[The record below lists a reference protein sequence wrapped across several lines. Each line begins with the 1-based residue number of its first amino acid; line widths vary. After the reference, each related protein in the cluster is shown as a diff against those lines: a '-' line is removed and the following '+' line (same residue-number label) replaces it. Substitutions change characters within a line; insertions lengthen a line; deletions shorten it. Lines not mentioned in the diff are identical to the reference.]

1 MNNLNSL
8 SGKKILVAI
17 TGSIAAVKAPIL
29 VSRLIKAGVEVK
41 CVMTKSASKLVSPLS
56 LSTLSRNQCYQD
68 KDQWDD
74 SQTKPL
80 HIALAE
86 WAELIIVAPMSATSL
101 SKFTCGNADGLL
113 ASILLASKSQIVIA
127 AAMNTSM
134 WENQS
139 VKKNWNYLK
148 TIEQVISLE
157 PSKGLLACDRVGD
170 GKMVSLD
177 IIELASESAFIFN
190 SENKFLT
197 KDLKN
202 IRFLVSA
209 GPTVEDLDAARQLT
223 NRSSGKMGVLIAQ
236 AAKLRGADVDL
247 VHGPISVQEDLLE
260 GLNTYPVRS
269 SSEMGAKI
277 NDLQPYAQVIVMAA
291 AVSDFK
297 KISPSEQKISKEFF
311 LQSIVD
317 DLEMTSDLIKT
328 QTAKR
333 LENQI
338 FLGFAAETGSDQ
350 EIIEKGENKRI
361 LKGCDLLMA
370 NPIDR
375 DGQGFDKNFNSG
387 FLLGPKKMV
396 KNLSFSTKLSI
407 SHQLLDEIRNLKSK
421 ISINF

>member
-1 MNNLNSL
+1 MINSTSL
-8 SGKKILVAI
+8 SGKKILVAV

-29 VSRLIKAGVEVK
+29 VSRLIKAGAEVK
-41 CVMTKSASKLVSPLS
+41 CVITQSATNLVSPLS
-56 LSTLSRNQCYQD
+56 LSTLSRNKCYQD
-68 KDQWDD
+68 KDQWAD

-86 WAELIIVAPMSATSL
+86 WAELIIVAPLSATSL
-101 SKFTCGNADGLL
+101 SKFTSGSADGLL
-113 ASILLASKSQIVIA
+113 ASILLASQSQIVMA

-139 VKKNWNYLK
+139 VKKNWNYVK
-148 TIEQVISLE
+148 TIDQVITLE
-157 PSKGLLACDRVGD
+157 PSAGLLACDRVGD
-170 GKMVSLD
+170 GKMVNLD
-177 IIELASESAFIFN
+177 IIEMASESAFIFHA
-190 SENKFLT
+190 ENKFLT
-197 KDLKN
+197 KDLKD
-202 IRFLVSA
+202 IRFLISA
-209 GPTVEDLDAARQLT
+209 GPTVEALDAARQLT

-236 AAKLRGADVDL
+236 AAKLRGAEVDL
-247 VHGPISVQEDLLE
+247 VHGPVSVQQDLLE

-269 SSEMGAKI
+269 SNEMGAKI
-277 NDLQPYAQVIVMAA
+277 DDLQPSAQVIVMAA

-297 KISPSEQKISKEFF
+297 NNCPSEQKISKEFF
-311 LQSIVD
+311 LKSIFNN
-317 DLEMTSDLIKT
+317 LEMTSDLIKN
-328 QTAKR
+328 QTRKK

-338 FLGFAAETGSDQ
+338 FLGFAAETGSDN
-350 EIIEKGENKRI
+350 EIIEKGENKRF

-375 DGQGFDKNFNSG
+375 AGQGFDEDFNSG

-421 ISINF
+421 IY

>member
-1 MNNLNSL
+1 MNNSTL
-8 SGKKILVAI
+8 SGKKILVAV

-29 VSRLIKAGVEVK
+29 VSRLIKAGVEVR
-41 CVMTKSASKLVSPLS
+41 CVITQSAAKLVSPLS
-56 LSTLSRNQCYQD
+56 LSTLSRNKCYQD
-68 KDQWDD
+68 KDQWED

-101 SKFTCGNADGLL
+101 SKFTSGNADGLL
-113 ASILLASKSQIVIA
+113 ASILLAAQSQIVIA
-127 AAMNTSM
+127 PAMNTSM
-134 WENQS
+134 WSNQS
-139 VKKNWNYLK
+139 VKKNWNHTK
-148 TIEQVISLE
+148 TNDQIISLE
-157 PSKGLLACDRVGD
+157 PSEGLLACDRFGD
-170 GKMVSLD
+170 GKMVNLD
-177 IIELASESAFIFN
+177 IIELASESAFIFH
-190 SENKFLT
+190 EKNKFLT
-197 KDLKN
+197 KDLQG

-223 NRSSGKMGVLIAQ
+223 NRSSGRMGVLISQ

-260 GLNTYPVRS
+260 GLNTYSVRS
-269 SSEMGAKI
+269 SNEMGEKI
-277 NDLQPYAQVIVMAA
+277 DDLQPSAQVIVMAA

-297 KISPSEQKISKEFF
+297 KNSPSKEKISKEFF
-311 LQSIVD
+311 IKSIFD
-317 DLEMTSDLIKT
+317 DLKMTTDLIKN
-328 QTAKR
+328 QTRKK

-338 FLGFAAETGSDQ
+338 FLGFAAETGSDN
-350 EIIEKGENKRI
+350 EIIEKGEKKRV

-375 DGQGFDKNFNSG
+375 AGQGFDKNFNSG

-407 SHQLLDEIRNLKSK
+407 SHQLLDEIRNLKS
-421 ISINF
+421 

>member
-1 MNNLNSL
+1 MNNSTL
-8 SGKKILVAI
+8 SGKKILVAV

-29 VSRLIKAGVEVK
+29 VSRLIKAGVEVR
-41 CVMTKSASKLVSPLS
+41 CVITQSAAKLVSPLS
-56 LSTLSRNQCYQD
+56 LSTLSRNKCYQD
-68 KDQWDD
+68 KDQWED

-101 SKFTCGNADGLL
+101 SKFTSGNADGLL
-113 ASILLASKSQIVIA
+113 ASILLAAQSQIVIA
-127 AAMNTSM
+127 PAMNTSM
-134 WENQS
+134 WSNQS
-139 VKKNWNYLK
+139 VKKNWNHTK
-148 TIEQVISLE
+148 TNDQIISLE
-157 PSKGLLACDRVGD
+157 PSEGLLACDRFGD
-170 GKMVSLD
+170 GKMVNLD
-177 IIELASESAFIFN
+177 IIELASESAFIFH
-190 SENKFLT
+190 EKNKFLT
-197 KDLKN
+197 KDLKG

-223 NRSSGKMGVLIAQ
+223 NRSSGRMGILISQ

-260 GLNTYPVRS
+260 GLNTYSVRTS
-269 SSEMGAKI
+269 NEMGAKI
-277 NDLQPYAQVIVMAA
+277 DDLQPSAQVIVMAA

-297 KISPSEQKISKEFF
+297 KNSPSKKKISKEFF
-311 LQSIVD
+311 IKSIFD
-317 DLEMTSDLIKT
+317 DLEMTTDLIKN
-328 QTAKR
+328 QTRKK

-338 FLGFAAETGSDQ
+338 FLGFAAETGSDN
-350 EIIEKGENKRI
+350 EIIEKGEKKRV

-375 DGQGFDKNFNSG
+375 DGQGFDQNFNSG

-407 SHQLLDEIRNLKSK
+407 SHQLLDEIRNLKS
-421 ISINF
+421 

>member
-1 MNNLNSL
+1 MNNSTL
-8 SGKKILVAI
+8 SGKKILVAV

-29 VSRLIKAGVEVK
+29 VSRLIKAGVEVR
-41 CVMTKSASKLVSPLS
+41 CVITQSAAKLVSPLS
-56 LSTLSRNQCYQD
+56 LSTLSRNKCYQD
-68 KDQWDD
+68 KDQWED

-101 SKFTCGNADGLL
+101 SKFTSGNADGLL
-113 ASILLASKSQIVIA
+113 ASILLAAQSQIVIA
-127 AAMNTSM
+127 PAMNTSM
-134 WENQS
+134 WSNQS
-139 VKKNWNYLK
+139 VKKNWNHTK
-148 TIEQVISLE
+148 TNDQIISLE
-157 PSKGLLACDRVGD
+157 PSEGLLACDRFGD
-170 GKMVSLD
+170 GKMVNLD
-177 IIELASESAFIFN
+177 IIELASESAFIFH
-190 SENKFLT
+190 EKNKFLT
-197 KDLKN
+197 KDLTG

-223 NRSSGKMGVLIAQ
+223 NRSSGRMGVLISQ

-260 GLNTYPVRS
+260 GLNTYSVRTS
-269 SSEMGAKI
+269 NEMGAKI
-277 NDLQPYAQVIVMAA
+277 DNLQPSAQVIVMAA

-297 KISPSEQKISKEFF
+297 KNSPSKKKISKEFF
-311 LQSIVD
+311 IKSIFD
-317 DLEMTSDLIKT
+317 DLEMTTDLIKN
-328 QTAKR
+328 QTRKK

-338 FLGFAAETGSDQ
+338 FLGFAAETGSDN
-350 EIIEKGENKRI
+350 EIIEKGEKKRV

-421 ISINF
+421 IY

>member
-1 MNNLNSL
+1 MNNSTL
-8 SGKKILVAI
+8 SGKKILVAV

-29 VSRLIKAGVEVK
+29 VSRLIKAGVEVR
-41 CVMTKSASKLVSPLS
+41 CVITQSAAKLVSPLS
-56 LSTLSRNQCYQD
+56 LSTLSRNKCYQD
-68 KDQWDD
+68 KDQWED

-101 SKFTCGNADGLL
+101 SKFTSGNADGLL
-113 ASILLASKSQIVIA
+113 ASILLAAQSQIVIA
-127 AAMNTSM
+127 PAMNTSM
-134 WENQS
+134 WSNLS
-139 VKKNWNYLK
+139 VKKNWNHTK
-148 TIEQVISLE
+148 TNDQIISLE
-157 PSKGLLACDRVGD
+157 PSEGLLACDRFGD
-170 GKMVSLD
+170 GKMVNLD
-177 IIELASESAFIFN
+177 IIELASESAFIFH
-190 SENKFLT
+190 EKNKFLT
-197 KDLKN
+197 KDLKG

-223 NRSSGKMGVLIAQ
+223 NRSSGRMGVLISQ

-260 GLNTYPVRS
+260 GLNTYSVRTS
-269 SSEMGAKI
+269 NEMGAKI
-277 NDLQPYAQVIVMAA
+277 DDLQPSAQVIVMAA

-297 KISPSEQKISKEFF
+297 KNSPSKKKISKEFF
-311 LQSIVD
+311 IKSIFD
-317 DLEMTSDLIKT
+317 DLEMTTDLIKN
-328 QTAKR
+328 QTRKK

-338 FLGFAAETGSDQ
+338 FLGFAAETGSDN
-350 EIIEKGENKRI
+350 EIIEKGEKKRV

-407 SHQLLDEIRNLKSK
+407 SHQLLDEIRNLKS
-421 ISINF
+421 